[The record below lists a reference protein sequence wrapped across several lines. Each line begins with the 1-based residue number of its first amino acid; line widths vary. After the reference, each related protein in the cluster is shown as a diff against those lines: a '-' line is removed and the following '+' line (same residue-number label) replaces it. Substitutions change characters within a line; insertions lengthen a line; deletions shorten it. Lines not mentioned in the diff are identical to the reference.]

1 MSLEILLLVN
11 RRLMQVMGYCN
22 NNRLLVKQQLLVY
35 NKIIKINK
43 NNNNRIINK
52 LIEKINQYKKNWE
65 IFKINQI
72 CCIIT
77 SVQLKSIHMKIDH
90 LLTKQMNK

>member
-1 MSLEILLLVN
+1 
-11 RRLMQVMGYCN
+11 MQVMGYCN

-52 LIEKINQYKKNWE
+52 LIEKINQYKKN
-65 IFKINQI
+65 
-72 CCIIT
+72 
-77 SVQLKSIHMKIDH
+77 
-90 LLTKQMNK
+90 